1 MDILLFVCSGLA
13 LGLAFFTYRTIVLA
27 NSLKKL
33 KPVETECQLLKEQ
46 VISAKNLE
54 EQLRL
59 ELATANSQ
67 RVKSETLNEELRKE
81 IDSKS
86 EEQRLAMKQMLHCK
100 PLFFRL

>member
-13 LGLAFFTYRTIVLA
+13 LGLAFFTYRTFVQA

-33 KPVETECQLLKEQ
+33 KPIETECQLLKEQ

-86 EEQRLAMKQMLHCK
+86 E
-100 PLFFRL
+100 